1 MQDHFSTRIYIYFSQ
16 ITGDNN
22 KKQMENPATSVK
34 QEYPTLYNN
43 IPYGISLPCS
53 VFNLTIYCQAS
64 WQQAVQ
70 VEVESD

>member
-1 MQDHFSTRIYIYFSQ
+1 MST
-16 ITGDNN
+16 
-22 KKQMENPATSVK
+22 ENRATSVE

-53 VFNLTIYCQAS
+53 VFNLTIYCWVS

-70 VEVESD
+70 VKVESD